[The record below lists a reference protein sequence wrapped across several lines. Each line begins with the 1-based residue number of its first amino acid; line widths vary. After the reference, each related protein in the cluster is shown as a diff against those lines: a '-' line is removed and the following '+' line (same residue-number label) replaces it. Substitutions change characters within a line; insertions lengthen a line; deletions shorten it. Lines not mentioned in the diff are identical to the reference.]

1 MNRTLDLLLKD
12 MERFGEINKTDIPI
26 LIKLVRDL
34 EASER
39 LAWLQLEQLEKQMET
54 FWWCTQEKT
63 KQIYSEWKHF
73 WQGLNLKQQLAWNSP
88 VEDRLIQSSSRS
100 MGWGEVKFRFIT
112 NSFKSIM
119 LNCQEYLNRRTC
131 VYK

>member
-54 FWWCTQEKT
+54 F
-63 KQIYSEWKHF
+63 
-73 WQGLNLKQQLAWNSP
+73 
-88 VEDRLIQSSSRS
+88 R
-100 MGWGEVKFRFIT
+100 
-112 NSFKSIM
+112 
-119 LNCQEYLNRRTC
+119 
-131 VYK
+131 